1 MLRHSHARSFA
12 ARFVRCQRRAGSH
25 AYIKLFFLFFLALL
39 NHVWFNAGHSS
50 CISKANVLRSES
62 SGHQRDNQYYILCF
76 WPLYSFANN
85 LWKQVRGII
94 EQLVDV
100 FFFFLSYFSFDSRR
114 SLGLGRVPTREERGG
129 ARLGSFSEK
138 SNDVTNVYEINHFH
152 P

>member
-100 FFFFLSYFSFDSRR
+100 FFFFFWVILVSILVVLSGSVVFLHEKR
-114 SLGLGRVPTREERGG
+114 GEERDW
-129 ARLGSFSEK
+129 AHFPRK
-138 SNDVTNVYEINHFH
+138 VTMWQMYMK
-152 P
+152 

>member
-100 FFFFLSYFSFDSRR
+100 FFFFCVILVSILVVLSGSVV
-114 SLGLGRVPTREERGG
+114 LLHETREGR
-129 ARLGSFSEK
+129 SETGLIFRELK
-138 SNDVTNVYEINHFH
+138 
-152 P
+152 

>member
-1 MLRHSHARSFA
+1 MVILNFSF
-12 ARFVRCQRRAGSH
+12 
-25 AYIKLFFLFFLALL
+25 YLFLALL

-100 FFFFLSYFSFDSRR
+100 LLLLLLFFFLRYFSSDFRR
-114 SLGLGRVPTREERGG
+114 SLGLGRAPTRDERGEERDW
-129 ARLGSFSEK
+129 AHFPK
-138 SNDVTNVYEINHFH
+138 IKVTM
-152 P
+152 

>member
-1 MLRHSHARSFA
+1 MVILNCSF
-12 ARFVRCQRRAGSH
+12 
-25 AYIKLFFLFFLALL
+25 YLFLALL

-94 EQLVDV
+94 EQLVHV
-100 FFFFLSYFSFDSRR
+100 FFFFLRYFSFDSRR
-114 SLGLGRVPTREERGG
+114 SPGLGLVPTREVKRGEERDW
-129 ARLGSFSEK
+129 AHFPRK
-138 SNDVTNVYEINHFH
+138 VTM
-152 P
+152 

>member
-1 MLRHSHARSFA
+1 MVILNCSF
-12 ARFVRCQRRAGSH
+12 
-25 AYIKLFFLFFLALL
+25 YLFLALL

-100 FFFFLSYFSFDSRR
+100 VFFFF
-114 SLGLGRVPTREERGG
+114 
-129 ARLGSFSEK
+129 
-138 SNDVTNVYEINHFH
+138 
-152 P
+152 

>member
-1 MLRHSHARSFA
+1 MLRHSHARSFPD
-12 ARFVRCQRRAGSH
+12 RFVRYQRRAGSH

-62 SGHQRDNQYYILCF
+62 SGHQWDNQYYILCF

-85 LWKQVRGII
+85 LRKQVGGII

-100 FFFFLSYFSFDSRR
+100 FFVVVVVFDCVILVSISAVLSGSVVLLHEKREGR
-114 SLGLGRVPTREERGG
+114 SETELIFRE
-129 ARLGSFSEK
+129 LK
-138 SNDVTNVYEINHFH
+138 
-152 P
+152 

>member
-12 ARFVRCQRRAGSH
+12 ARFVRYQRRAGSH

-94 EQLVDV
+94 EQLVNV
-100 FFFFLSYFSFDSRR
+100 LLLLLLLLFFFFCVILVPIFAVLSGSVV
-114 SLGLGRVPTREERGG
+114 LLHETREGR
-129 ARLGSFSEK
+129 SETGLIFRELK
-138 SNDVTNVYEINHFH
+138 
-152 P
+152 

>member
-1 MLRHSHARSFA
+1 MVILNCSF
-12 ARFVRCQRRAGSH
+12 
-25 AYIKLFFLFFLALL
+25 YLFLALL

-100 FFFFLSYFSFDSRR
+100 FFFFFCVILVSILVVLSGSVV
-114 SLGLGRVPTREERGG
+114 LLHETREGR
-129 ARLGSFSEK
+129 SETGLIFRELK
-138 SNDVTNVYEINHFH
+138 
-152 P
+152 

>member
-12 ARFVRCQRRAGSH
+12 ARFVRYQRRAGSPD
-25 AYIKLFFLFFLALL
+25 YIELFFLFFLALL

-85 LWKQVRGII
+85 FWKQVRGII

-100 FFFFLSYFSFDSRR
+100 FFFFFLRYFSFDFRR
-114 SLGLGRVPTREERGG
+114 SLGLGHAPTREEGG
-129 ARLGSFSEK
+129 EERDWAHFPRK
-138 SNDVTNVYEINHFH
+138 VTMWQMYMK
-152 P
+152 